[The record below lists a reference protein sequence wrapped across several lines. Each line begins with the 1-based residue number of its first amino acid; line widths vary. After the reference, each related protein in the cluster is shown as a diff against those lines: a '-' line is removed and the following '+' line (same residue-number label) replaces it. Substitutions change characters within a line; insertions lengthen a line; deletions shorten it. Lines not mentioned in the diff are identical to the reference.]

1 MNTHETHETE
11 EMHQQEDATLWEQA
25 DEVVRTNPVPAIVT
39 AVAVGFALGLLV
51 RFFEA
56 ERRENPVRECLD
68 DTSNLLGSFLRPLG
82 KKSRRVADSVRE
94 SVRDAVE
101 QAVSRAQD
109 IDVDPITKWWKR
121 LW

>member
-1 MNTHETHETE
+1 MNTYETN
-11 EMHQQEDATLWEQA
+11 EMQQQEDATLWEQA
-25 DEVVRTNPVPAIVT
+25 DDVVRANPIPALVT
-39 AVAVGFALGLLV
+39 AVAVGFGLGLLV
-51 RFFEA
+51 RFLEA
-56 ERRENPVRECLD
+56 ERHENPVRERLEE
-68 DTSNLLGSFLRPLG
+68 TSDLLGSLLRPIG

-101 QAVSRAQD
+101 QAVGRAQE